1 MSFVIPDFAPAVPE
15 IIVLTMACVILVLD
29 LFLSDA
35 QRVVSYRLSQLT
47 LLLALIATWGQ
58 YGGETIYTFDG
69 SYVQDDMGV
78 VLKICMYLVTAGVFL
93 YSRDY
98 LRDRAL
104 FKGEYYV
111 LGLFGLL
118 GMMILVSAHSLLTIY
133 LGLELLALSLYAMVA
148 FNRDSI
154 PASEAAMKYFVLGAL
169 ASGMLLY
176 GMSMVYG
183 ISGSLDL
190 AEISQYI
197 SGQASIDKVMVFG
210 LVFIVVGIAFKLGA
224 VPFHMWVPDVYHGA
238 PTSVTLYLGS
248 IPKLAAFAM
257 AIRLLVE
264 GLGGLVHEWQ
274 GMLIILAVA
283 SMAVGNVV
291 AIAQTNIK
299 RMLAY
304 STISHVGFILLGVLA
319 GTKEGYAAAMF
330 YTITYVVM
338 ATAAFGIVLLLARAG
353 FEADNISDFKGLN
366 QRSSWYA
373 AMMGIVMLSM
383 AGVPPLVGFYGKLF
397 VLSAVV
403 NVDLVWVAV
412 VGVLFSV
419 VGAFY
424 YLRVLK
430 MMYFDQAEDE
440 TPLTPSLDLTTVI
453 GANGLAILAL
463 GIFPG
468 ALLTVCNAAFGL

>member
-1 MSFVIPDFAPAVPE
+1 
-15 IIVLTMACVILVLD
+15 
-29 LFLSDA
+29 
-35 QRVVSYRLSQLT
+35 
-47 LLLALIATWGQ
+47 
-58 YGGETIYTFDG
+58 
-69 SYVQDDMGV
+69 
-78 VLKICMYLVTAGVFL
+78 
-93 YSRDY
+93 
-98 LRDRAL
+98 
-104 FKGEYYV
+104 
-111 LGLFGLL
+111 
-118 GMMILVSAHSLLTIY
+118 
-133 LGLELLALSLYAMVA
+133 
-148 FNRDSI
+148 
-154 PASEAAMKYFVLGAL
+154 MKYFVLGAL